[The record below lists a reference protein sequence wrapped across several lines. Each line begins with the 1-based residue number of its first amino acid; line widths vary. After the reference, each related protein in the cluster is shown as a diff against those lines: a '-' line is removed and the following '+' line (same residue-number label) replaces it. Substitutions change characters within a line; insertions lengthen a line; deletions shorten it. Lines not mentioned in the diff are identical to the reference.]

1 MKKTPVTLDLNSLP
15 SAIRPYVR
23 GAALFDSSCSEHA
36 TTLYAESADGR
47 FYLKMDKPGSLEREN
62 AMTRFLNR
70 HGLAPAAI
78 LYRPEP
84 GRDYL
89 LLEAASGDD
98 AAEASHLEQPGRLAA
113 VFGESLRR
121 LHAVPAEGC
130 PYPDRLA
137 DWIREAETEAEGGSV
152 HRFPASDDPAN
163 ETVVHGD
170 ACLPNLILNGF
181 AFSAFIDAGS
191 GGVGD
196 RHYDL
201 YWGLWSLAY
210 NLKTGDGGRRF
221 LDAYGRDGFCPDR
234 LETVAN
240 WIEAAEQP
248 DAQAAALVRQARS
261 WAE

>member
-1 MKKTPVTLDLNSLP
+1 MKKTPVTLDLNALP
-15 SAIRPYVR
+15 SAILPYVR

-36 TTLYAESADGR
+36 ATLYAESPDGR
-47 FYLKMDKPGSLEREN
+47 FYLKMDRPGSLEREY

-84 GRDYL
+84 GREYL
-89 LLEAASGDD
+89 LLEAACGDD
-98 AAEASHLEQPGRLAA
+98 AAEACHLEQPGRLAA

-130 PYPDRLA
+130 PYPDLSA
-137 DWIREAETEAEGGSV
+137 EWSREAEAGNGPAL
-152 HRFPASDDPAN
+152 RFPASGDTAN
-163 ETVVHGD
+163 EAVIHGD
-170 ACLPNLILNGF
+170 ACLPNLILDRF

-234 LETVAN
+234 LETVAD

-248 DAQAAALVRQARS
+248 GAQAAALVRQARS
-261 WAE
+261 WAG